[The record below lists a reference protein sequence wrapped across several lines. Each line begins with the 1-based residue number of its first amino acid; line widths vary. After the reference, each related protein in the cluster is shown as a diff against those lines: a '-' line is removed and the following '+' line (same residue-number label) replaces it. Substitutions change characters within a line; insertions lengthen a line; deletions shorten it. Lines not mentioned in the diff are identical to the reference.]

1 MRREL
6 LVSAGPG
13 EWRAVW
19 LEDGVAAELHV
30 ERGDTPPA
38 GTIHLGQV
46 VRLAAGLDAALV
58 DIGAQRPGFLPVRAS
73 AADLTEG
80 ARIVVQI
87 RREAQR
93 GKGALL
99 SARIVPR
106 DGDPGG
112 LAALAKGRDPP
123 AQLYPAPGFA
133 AALALRLP
141 GEPERILADD
151 PGVLRELRD
160 AFPAAEIAQRSVAEW
175 PVDLDDLFD
184 AALAS
189 TLALPGGGSLHI
201 EESRAAALIDVDSGT
216 PEAGSAERTALA
228 VNLVAAPAI
237 ARQLRL
243 RQLGGGIIVDFV
255 GLDGRRPRER
265 VRHAMAAALV
275 GDPAQPEV
283 LGWTRLG
290 HLEIV
295 RPRRGRPLSEAML
308 EPHGTGKSATA
319 LAFEAL
325 RALYR
330 EARADPRPIGG
341 WLLPQPLPP
350 RFPAPLPARCM
361 RSRPGSAA
369 GSRSLSGAAAKSG
382 LLTSWRCERISG
394 AWRNPTPMIP

>member
-6 LVSAGPG
+6 LISAGPG
-13 EWRAVW
+13 EWRAAW

-30 ERGDTPPA
+30 ERGDTRPA
-38 GTIHLGQV
+38 GGIHLGRV
-46 VRLAAGLDAALV
+46 VRLVAGLDAALI
-58 DIGAQRPGFLPVRAS
+58 DIGAERPGFLPLRAG
-73 AADLTEG
+73 AADLNEG

-106 DGDPGG
+106 DGLGDQAR
-112 LAALAKGRDPP
+112 LAALAAGSDPP
-123 AQLYPAPGFA
+123 AQLDPAPGFA
-133 AALALRLP
+133 AALGLRLP
-141 GEPERILADD
+141 GVPEHILTDD
-151 PGVLRELRD
+151 PAVLRELRE
-160 AFPAAEIAQRSVAEW
+160 AFPEAETAHRTVTEW
-175 PVDLDDLFD
+175 PVDLDALFD
-184 AALAS
+184 AALTS
-189 TLALPGGGSLHI
+189 TLAVSGGGSLHL
-201 EESRAAALIDVDSGT
+201 EESHAAVLIDVDSGT
-216 PEAGSAERTALA
+216 PEAGSAERAALA
-228 VNLVAAPAI
+228 ANLAAAPAI

-265 VRHAMAAALV
+265 VRQAMAAALA

-308 EPHGTGKSATA
+308 EPQGMRKSATA

-325 RALYR
+325 RGLYR
-330 EARADPRPIGG
+330 EARADPATNWR
-341 WLLPQPLPP
+341 LVLA
-350 RFPAPLPARCM
+350 PAIAAALSGP
-361 RSRPGSAA
+361 AA
-369 GSRSLSGAAAKSG
+369 GALRALETRLGRRVAVVVADG
-382 LLTSWRCERISG
+382 GDISPFDIV
-394 AWRNPTPMIP
+394 AL